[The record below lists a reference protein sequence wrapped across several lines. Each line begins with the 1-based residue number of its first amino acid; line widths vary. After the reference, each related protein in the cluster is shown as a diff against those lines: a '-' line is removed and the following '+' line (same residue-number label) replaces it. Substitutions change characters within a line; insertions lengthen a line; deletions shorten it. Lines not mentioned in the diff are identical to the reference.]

1 MRMRP
6 AGPALILVALSLGAA
21 VSARGADSCDR
32 ACLEGHVDKVLAAM
46 IAHEPRQLMLARD
59 VRYTENGVELRLGD
73 GMWGTLSGRGRYNLY
88 VSDPEA
94 GQAGLYGTVS
104 ENGRLDYIA
113 LRVGV
118 SEALVR
124 EIEVIAVR
132 PSGMMDGPGAA
143 SHPSTGELMDGK
155 VPRPQFLQTVPAA
168 ERMPRERLVAV
179 ANSYFTGLAN
189 QTGRFTAPFAETCE
203 RWENGN
209 QTTHQK
215 PNPAAAP
222 GGLDILAMGCEQQ
235 QKSGWFAF
243 VTEIRNR
250 RFPVVDAERG
260 LVLSL
265 GFFDHNAAVRE
276 YPLPDGRMTPNILT
290 YPQTIQISELFQIQ
304 NGEIDQIEAV
314 INSVPYAMK
323 SDVWDE

>member
-1 MRMRP
+1 
-6 AGPALILVALSLGAA
+6 
-21 VSARGADSCDR
+21 
-32 ACLEGHVDKVLAAM
+32 
-46 IAHEPRQLMLARD
+46 
-59 VRYTENGVELRLGD
+59 
-73 GMWGTLSGRGRYNLY
+73 
-88 VSDPEA
+88 
-94 GQAGLYGTVS
+94 
-104 ENGRLDYIA
+104 
-113 LRVGV
+113 
-118 SEALVR
+118 
-124 EIEVIAVR
+124 
-132 PSGMMDGPGAA
+132 
-143 SHPSTGELMDGK
+143 
-155 VPRPQFLQTVPAA
+155 
-168 ERMPRERLVAV
+168 
-179 ANSYFTGLAN
+179 
-189 QTGRFTAPFAETCE
+189 
-203 RWENGN
+203 
-209 QTTHQK
+209 
-215 PNPAAAP
+215 
-222 GGLDILAMGCEQQ
+222 MGCEQQ